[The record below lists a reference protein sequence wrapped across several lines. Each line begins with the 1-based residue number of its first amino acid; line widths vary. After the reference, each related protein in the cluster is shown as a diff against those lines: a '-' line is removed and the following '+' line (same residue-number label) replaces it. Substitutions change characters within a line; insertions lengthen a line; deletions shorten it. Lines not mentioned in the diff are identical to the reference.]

1 MNTRTR
7 ELKTHPTWQPYIDA
21 RWGLPN
27 YWYPAVFSDELAD
40 GQFMGVQLLG
50 ERIQGIRGVTSL
62 FPRLDEGVCPW
73 VYPLRFE
80 GRPKAH
86 LELRA
91 MGIPA
96 IAWDGVRPAGIF
108 PDEFPRADFLYDN
121 LVMLPVHQS
130 LRRRDLELIAE
141 SVERVAG
148 AAQLV

>member
-1 MNTRTR
+1 MEEEAEAGKRFSRR
-7 ELKTHPTWQPYIDA
+7 EFMAFTTWAIG
-21 RWGLPN
+21 GLIS
-27 YWYPAVFSDELAD
+27 F
-40 GQFMGVQLLG
+40 G
-50 ERIQGIRGVTSL
+50 
-62 FPRLDEGVCPW
+62 
-73 VYPLRFE
+73 
-80 GRPKAH
+80 
-86 LELRA
+86 

-148 AAQLV
+148 AGQVL